1 MPQLLKT
8 DELMTIPFDQIEA
21 IFFDLDGTLVD
32 TDNAAVEKWSRYL
45 RPLFRQRA
53 HNLARWLLMWV
64 ETPGNMLITFLDW
77 LNLDRPL
84 MGFTDKLRRR
94 RGIYPAHEFH
104 LIPGVEEAILAL
116 APHYQIALVTT
127 RSRYHIEQ
135 FLQRFPAIAPAFQVT
150 CGLQDTRRL
159 KPNPAPVLLAAER
172 INIPVEKCVMVGD
185 TTVDVLSARRAGA
198 WSVAV
203 LCGFGERAEL
213 EKCGAHLILDSTAE
227 IVAAASLLR

>member
-1 MPQLLKT
+1 
-8 DELMTIPFDQIEA
+8 MTIPFAQIEA

-32 TDNAAVEKWSRYL
+32 TDNTAVDKWSRYL
-45 RPLFRQRA
+45 RPLFRQRTQYM
-53 HNLARWLLMWV
+53 ARWLLMWV

-84 MGFTDKLRRR
+84 MGFTDRLRRR
-94 RGIYPAHEFH
+94 RGLYPADEFR
-104 LIPGVEEAILAL
+104 LIPGVEEAILTL
-116 APHYQIALVTT
+116 APHYQLALVTT

-135 FLQRFPAIAPAFQVT
+135 FLQRFPTIAPAFQVT

-159 KPNPAPVLLAAER
+159 KPHPAPVLLAAKR
-172 INIPVEKCVMVGD
+172 LNIPVGKCVMVGD
-185 TTVDVLSARRAGA
+185 TYVDVLSARRAGV

-203 LCGFGERAEL
+203 LCGFGERPEL

-227 IVAAASLLR
+227 MSQAAKREG